1 MGSLGVPEIAFI
13 FILALL
19 IFGPKRLPELGRT
32 VGKGLS
38 EFRKASNDLKRTI
51 NSELALEETPAPP
64 QQLTRRV
71 PTGAIAA
78 PVGRVVS
85 ANAPVNPTAPSE
97 APSDYAAE
105 SHAEKPAPGAGGDDG
120 AADGARTA
128 PAEAADAVDR
138 GADPS

>member
-1 MGSLGVPEIAFI
+1 MGSLGIPEIAFI

-64 QQLTRRV
+64 QQLSRRV
-71 PTGAIAA
+71 PAGTIGAPPARA
-78 PVGRVVS
+78 HP
-85 ANAPVNPTAPSE
+85 PTAPM
-97 APSDYAAE
+97 APSAPIAPVDP
-105 SHAEKPAPGAGGDDG
+105 SPAPEGHGEDG
-120 AADGARTA
+120 STE
-128 PAEAADAVDR
+128 PN
-138 GADPS
+138 

>member
-71 PTGAIAA
+71 PTGTIAA
-78 PVGRVVS
+78 PLGRVVGPRE
-85 ANAPVNPTAPSE
+85 APAETPAETPEAVADADD
-97 APSDYAAE
+97 APSDDAQ
-105 SHAEKPAPGAGGDDG
+105 
-120 AADGARTA
+120 TA
-128 PAEAADAVDR
+128 PAAQPER
-138 GADPS
+138 PADPS

>member
-51 NSELALEETPAPP
+51 NSELALEETPTPP
-64 QQLTRRV
+64 QQLARRV
-71 PTGAIAA
+71 PAGTIAA
-78 PVGRVVS
+78 PLAKVVS
-85 ANAPVNPTAPSE
+85 SAEAPASADSGEGAEGDGENAPGNPGG
-97 APSDYAAE
+97 AE
-105 SHAEKPAPGAGGDDG
+105 
-120 AADGARTA
+120 
-128 PAEAADAVDR
+128 
-138 GADPS
+138 DPT